1 MRPIAAHIDEFEP
14 DLYIQALVAVASCDG
29 MTNDEL
35 DFIKGQAQMLGIDP
49 AAALAAPVMVHDV
62 SRAMTQIT
70 RKLVYRDCYVL
81 ASIDGAPNARER
93 DILGQLQ
100 SVLGLTPE
108 VCAKI
113 EDWMNRYSAL
123 LEEGEALLADA

>member
-1 MRPIAAHIDEFEP
+1 MRPIAAHLDEFEP
-14 DLYIQALVAVASCDG
+14 GLYIQALVAVASCDG

-35 DFIKGQAQMLGIDP
+35 DFIQGQAQMLGVDT

-81 ASIDGAPNARER
+81 ARIDGVPNERER
-93 DILGQLQ
+93 EILDQLRA
-100 SVLGLTPE
+100 VLGLTPE
-108 VCAKI
+108 ACAKI
-113 EDWMNRYSAL
+113 EDWMDRYSVLLQEGGAL
-123 LEEGEALLADA
+123 LGGG